1 MRFAVTACLEI
12 CSLLGYK
19 HVAFFSGLQSTV
31 ATLAQCLKKLFG
43 AIVLTLFSLTVF
55 SLLGMGL
62 FMGNLKHK
70 CLRWPQEN
78 ENETLYN
85 RTGSQY
91 YIPGESGSIE

>member
-1 MRFAVTACLEI
+1 MSFL
-12 CSLLGYK
+12 
-19 HVAFFSGLQSTV
+19 SGLRSIV
-31 ATLAQCLKKLFG
+31 ATLTQCLKKLLG

-78 ENETLYN
+78 ENETLSN

-91 YIPGESGSIE
+91 YTPGESGSIE